1 MKKNYEV
8 RSCDDREDDAVKDDS
23 DGGNIGTCGY
33 YCGTCSIYLAMKR
46 GKEQQRSVAF
56 ALSKE
61 MGRTVSTEE
70 VQCQGCRKHTKDCW
84 SGNCAIRSCAVSK
97 GITYCHQCVL
107 FPCQKLRDF
116 SELYHDIPIIQ
127 SKELKEMSP
136 EKWIEKM
143 EERWSCPSCTG
154 PVEAGTMRCW
164 SCNRKAEK
172 HVKGTLPGGQSG
184 PAPGE
189 MPGLSQRA
197 PQGSLPGLT
206 PGSAPGSSRDPV
218 KGAEKSRLPGLP
230 PNYPPSLQPGLPPF
244 PP

>member
-1 MKKNYEV
+1 
-8 RSCDDREDDAVKDDS
+8 
-23 DGGNIGTCGY
+23 
-33 YCGTCSIYLAMKR
+33 MKR

-70 VQCQGCRKHTKDCW
+70 VQCQGCRKHTRDCW
-84 SGNCAIRSCAVSK
+84 SRNCAIRSCAVSK
-97 GITYCHQCVL
+97 GITYCQQCVL

-116 SELYHDIPIIQ
+116 SELYHDIPVVQ
-127 SKELKEMSP
+127 SKELKEMGP
-136 EKWIEKM
+136 DKWIEKM
-143 EERWSCPSCTG
+143 EERWSCPVCTG

-172 HVKGTLPGGQSG
+172 HVKETLPGRKAG
-184 PAPGE
+184 PAPGDI
-189 MPGLSQRA
+189 PGP
-197 PQGSLPGLT
+197 PQGMSNGSLPGL
-206 PGSAPGSSRDPV
+206 SQGSSSGSVSGSSSGSPRDPA
-218 KGAEKSRLPGLP
+218 KSAKQSRLPGLP